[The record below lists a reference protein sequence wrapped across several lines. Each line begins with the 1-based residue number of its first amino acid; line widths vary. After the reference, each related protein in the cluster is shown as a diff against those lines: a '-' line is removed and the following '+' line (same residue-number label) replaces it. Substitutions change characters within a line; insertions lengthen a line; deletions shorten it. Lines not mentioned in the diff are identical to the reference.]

1 MLFDQLHLWMF
12 TVTQILGDLDISWLS
27 TQEDSSAAFGQGED
41 TALAVDRSTGQLCIT

>member
-27 TQEDSSAAFGQGED
+27 TQEDSSVAFGQGED